1 MSETPGEHTPGLII
15 WAPASFLPGFWVR
28 WVMLF
33 LYPVI
38 GIQGEFEEAFLLFHF
53 RFIPLCG
60 WQAGP

>member
-1 MSETPGEHTPGLII
+1 
-15 WAPASFLPGFWVR
+15 
-28 WVMLF
+28 MLF

-38 GIQGEFEEAFLLFHF
+38 GIQGEFEEAFLFFHF